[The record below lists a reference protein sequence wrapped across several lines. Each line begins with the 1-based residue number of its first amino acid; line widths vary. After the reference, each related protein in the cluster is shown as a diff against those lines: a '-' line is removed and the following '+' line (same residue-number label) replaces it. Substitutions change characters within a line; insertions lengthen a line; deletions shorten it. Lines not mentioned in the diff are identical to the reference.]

1 MDSKTD
7 AERIA
12 YKKQKN
18 CVNLIQK
25 EKKACFTNLKIRE
38 VKDYKTFWRKVKLF
52 LSEKV
57 HLQTKIKLVEKG
69 KISREAE
76 IPSEIERVV
85 SKILND
91 FFLRIKFPVLKCHS
105 QKTKKLR

>member
-1 MDSKTD
+1 M
-7 AERIA
+7 
-12 YKKQKN
+12 
-18 CVNLIQK
+18 
-25 EKKACFTNLKIRE
+25 
-38 VKDYKTFWRKVKLF
+38 
-52 LSEKV
+52 SEKV

-85 SKILND
+85 SKILNE
-91 FFLRIKFPVLKCHS
+91 VLKCHS